1 MERKR
6 FRFTI
11 LAILLAMVWL
21 GIMLLP
27 HNIIPI
33 IPVPAFAVWAIVV
46 GLALLATWPSFR

>member
-1 MERKR
+1 
-6 FRFTI
+6 
-11 LAILLAMVWL
+11 MVWL